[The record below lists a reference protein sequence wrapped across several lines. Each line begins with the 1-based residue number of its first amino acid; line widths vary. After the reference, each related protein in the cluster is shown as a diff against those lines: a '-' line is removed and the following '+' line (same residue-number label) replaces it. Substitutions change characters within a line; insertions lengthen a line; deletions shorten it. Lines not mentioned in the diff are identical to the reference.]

1 MDIPRRNSR
10 QRTLIYEAVRAS
22 RSHPNAEEIYHD
34 VQKQLPDISLGT
46 VYRNLNLLEEMGQLV
61 RIHTGVGPDRF
72 DATLELHPHLV
83 CSSCGGVFDLDCCIG
98 QEMDLLKRAFER
110 SGAQIDGVQARAFGI
125 CEQCREQ
132 KR

>member
-46 VYRNLNLLEEMGQLV
+46 VYCNLNLLEEMGQLV

-72 DATLELHPHLV
+72 DAILQMHPHLV

>member
-10 QRTLIYEAVRAS
+10 QRTLIYETVRALGN
-22 RSHPNAEEIYHD
+22 HPNAEEIYRT
-34 VQKQLPDISLGT
+34 VRQQLPEISLGT

-98 QEMDLLKRAFER
+98 QEMDLLKQAFER
-110 SGAQIDGVQARAFGI
+110 SGAQIDRVQARAFGI
-125 CEQCREQ
+125 CEHCRDKIQ
-132 KR
+132 

>member
-72 DATLELHPHLV
+72 DAILQMHPHLV

>member
-10 QRTLIYEAVRAS
+10 QRTLVYEAVRAS

-72 DATLELHPHLV
+72 DAILQMHPHLV

>member
-10 QRTLIYEAVRAS
+10 QRTLVYEAVRAS

-72 DATLELHPHLV
+72 DAILQMHPHLV

-98 QEMDLLKRAFER
+98 QEMDLLKQAFER

>member
-72 DATLELHPHLV
+72 DAILQMHPHLV

-110 SGAQIDGVQARAFGI
+110 SGAQIDRVQARAFGI
-125 CEQCREQ
+125 CEHCREQ

>member
-10 QRTLIYEAVRAS
+10 QRTLIYETVRALS
-22 RSHPNAEEIYHD
+22 NHPNAEEIYRT
-34 VQKQLPDISLGT
+34 VRQQLPEISLGT
-46 VYRNLNLLEEMGQLV
+46 VYRNLNLLEEMGRLV

>member
-10 QRTLIYEAVRAS
+10 QRTLVYEAVRAS

-98 QEMDLLKRAFER
+98 QEMDLLKQAFER
-110 SGAQIDGVQARAFGI
+110 SGAQIDRVQARAFGI